1 MIDNSIIYSSPCE
14 LLQKIKEEAEHTQM
28 PVEKAKG
35 AEPLVPTGEFFEC
48 VRASD
53 HSVVL
58 IPPMTTLPMLFRGE
72 EKEFEVSRPSL
83 YRRPLQKVD
92 YFIEKLK
99 VFEMEVLLS
108 RHPYV
113 RKFAEQFHNW
123 KIEIPAEGL
132 AQHYGIKTPL
142 MDFTS
147 DPQVAFFFAT
157 CHYDS
162 ATDEYKICEPGEH
175 IGVIYMMNPTFATTG
190 KVSQEEPTIYNDY
203 LSIIGGQPFSRP
215 TCQRGY
221 TIRLNKKETLSDV
234 KGCYRYKFKYSQD
247 ESNWFYKYYKKGK
260 KLWTKDFITEKASK
274 IATKKVFSYASLD
287 KLYHY
292 LKVRGYKYKR
302 IELAI
307 FLHKRDIIFN
317 DRLCDVDYNQEEC
330 QKLECENS
338 NITIKYRKQVQA
350 ENGNMFI
357 SGSFLDFNDQ
367 VDINSIVHIHLFG
380 WLNLLRSFYLAQ

>member
-14 LLQKIKEEAEHTQM
+14 LLQKINEEAEHTQM
-28 PVEKAKG
+28 PVEMAKG

-83 YRRPLQKVD
+83 YRRPLKQVD

-175 IGVIYMMNPTFATTG
+175 IGVIYMMNPMLATTG
-190 KVSQEEPTIYNDY
+190 RVSQNEPTIFNDFI
-203 LSIIGGQPFSRP
+203 SIIGGQPFSRP

-221 TIRLNKKETLSDV
+221 TVRLKESEALSNIS
-234 KGCYRYKFKYSQD
+234 GCYKYLFKYNQD
-247 ESNWFYKYYKKGK
+247 DSMKFYNLYEQGR
-260 KLWTKDFITEKASK
+260 KLWTKDYITEKALK
-274 IATKKVFSYASLD
+274 IATKTFFSEASLV
-287 KLYHY
+287 KLKCY
-292 LKVRGYKYKR
+292 LKKLGYNYR
-302 IELAI
+302 QMELANLLRANNI
-307 FLHKRDIIFN
+307 EFN
-317 DRLCDVDYNQEEC
+317 DNLCDVDYNKEEC
-330 QKLECENS
+330 KKLECENS

>member
-1 MIDNSIIYSSPCE
+1 
-14 LLQKIKEEAEHTQM
+14 
-28 PVEKAKG
+28 
-35 AEPLVPTGEFFEC
+35 
-48 VRASD
+48 
-53 HSVVL
+53 
-58 IPPMTTLPMLFRGE
+58 MTTLPMLFRGE

-83 YRRPLQKVD
+83 YRRPLKQVD

-175 IGVIYMMNPTFATTG
+175 IGVIYMMNPMLATTG
-190 KVSQEEPTIYNDY
+190 RVSQNEPTIFNDFI
-203 LSIIGGQPFSRP
+203 SIIGGQPFSRP

-221 TIRLNKKETLSDV
+221 TVRLRKKEVLSDV
-234 KGCYRYKFKYSQD
+234 KGCFQYKFIYTQKVSKC
-247 ESNWFYKYYKKGK
+247 FYDYFEQGR
-260 KLWTKDFITEKASK
+260 KLWTKDYITEKASK
-274 IATKKVFSYASLD
+274 IATKKIFSYASLD
-287 KLYHY
+287 KLINY
-292 LKVRGYKYKR
+292 LKDRGYKYKR
-302 IELAI
+302 IEMAKY
-307 FLHKRDIIFN
+307 LHCRGIIFN
-317 DRLCDVDYNQEEC
+317 DNLCDVDYNQKEC
-330 QKLECENS
+330 EKLENENS
-338 NITIKYRKQVQA
+338 NIIIKYRKQLPS
-350 ENGNMFI
+350 EKGGMFVNAY
-357 SGSFLDFNDQ
+357 FKDFNDK
-367 VDINSIVHIHLFG
+367 VDMKEILHIHFYGL
-380 WLNLLRSFYLAQ
+380 LYLLRSFYLAQ